1 MQHYGDVAPGPPS
14 GDIVLMFFFSLFKWL
29 GFKWSTYIQNVLNIF
44 THIYTYVCIYHLICL
59 FGTSDLYI
67 CIGPITLAEFSAWHL
82 FTLDYKWKK
91 KINFIMVQLLFII
104 QGL

>member
-1 MQHYGDVAPGPPS
+1 MTQVQMINLYSKRP
-14 GDIVLMFFFSLFKWL
+14 K
-29 GFKWSTYIQNVLNIF
+29 YIYSY
-44 THIYTYVCIYHLICL
+44 IYICMYIS
-59 FGTSDLYI
+59 SDLFIWHIWLNI